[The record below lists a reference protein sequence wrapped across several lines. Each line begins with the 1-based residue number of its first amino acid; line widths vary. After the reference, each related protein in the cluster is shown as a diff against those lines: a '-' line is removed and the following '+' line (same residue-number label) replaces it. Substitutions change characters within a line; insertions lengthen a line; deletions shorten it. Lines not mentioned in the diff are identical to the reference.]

1 MDKIKEYVSNNNYS
15 LFKTKLKNKLLAEF
29 DTRGFYFSEVAEK
42 FYKKIKNQP
51 HLYVAFGNNSF
62 YIGKSFQVGG
72 RWKRSHY
79 YHLGILAHEIIR
91 TCKPKDQPLG
101 HWIDAWMKRD
111 SLTMGT
117 MHNSIILKQ
126 DVRISFIPFNI
137 YSDQD
142 INIISKER
150 IREINQTFEK
160 QLIKSYKNDSINLLN
175 IQNK

>member
-1 MDKIKEYVSNNNYS
+1 
-15 LFKTKLKNKLLAEF
+15 
-29 DTRGFYFSEVAEK
+29 
-42 FYKKIKNQP
+42 
-51 HLYVAFGNNSF
+51 
-62 YIGKSFQVGG
+62 
-72 RWKRSHY
+72 
-79 YHLGILAHEIIR
+79 
-91 TCKPKDQPLG
+91 
-101 HWIDAWMKRD
+101 
-111 SLTMGT
+111 